1 MKKIFLILITTIL
14 FSACVGITT
23 YNNLK
28 NDFSYL
34 KFDNKPNLTNGL
46 FNIKGYYALTDKTNY
61 TSYFMFFEDG
71 SFANQVFFDKEN
83 NITSF
88 SVYNGIYKLY
98 GDTIK
103 VQIMFKGV
111 GLTSSSFG
119 EEWYKIVDKN
129 TLELIYFGMVTTE
142 VEDFYSKTY
151 LKEYDISEYRN
162 TYAKFNPLDS
172 IPHFENELKKDKFF
186 WEDEKDWKEY
196 MDSLKLEKKKN
207 E

>member
-1 MKKIFLILITTIL
+1 MKKVIILLLISINL
-14 FSACVGITT
+14 SGCVGIST

-83 NITSF
+83 NITGF

-129 TLELIYFGMVTTE
+129 TLELIYFGMLTT
-142 VEDFYSKTY
+142 VAEDFNSITY
-151 LKEYDISEYRN
+151 IKACDISKYKSS
-162 TYAKFNPLDS
+162 YAKFIPLDS
-172 IPHFENELKKDKFF
+172 IPEFNNDLKKDKFF
-186 WEDEKDWKEY
+186 WEDEKEWKEY
-196 MDSLKLEKKKN
+196 MDSLKLKKKKN